1 MSLPQR
7 SSLSALKRN
16 NVARGHHLLI
26 VIVIVS
32 LLFLSAAHLKATRG
46 KCDFWP
52 SQCGE
57 QQMPS
62 DETVLQVRVHTVVL
76 LSADLMLHCIREA
89 KPF

>member
-7 SSLSALKRN
+7 SSLSAMKRN

-32 LLFLSAAHLKATRG
+32 FLFLSAAHLKATRG

>member
-1 MSLPQR
+1 M
-7 SSLSALKRN
+7 KRN

-26 VIVIVS
+26 VIVIVIVS
-32 LLFLSAAHLKATRG
+32 FLFLSAAHLKATRG